1 MKKFIAIPLLALL
14 SVPAFADNMSQGSAI
29 IEEEEAVYEEGY
41 NDDAYLDDEI
51 REERMEERTTVI
63 EDDSSDAVNYSDR
76 TRTNRERHAI
86 NTGGDA
92 SDDQ

>member
-1 MKKFIAIPLLALL
+1 MKRFIAVPLLALL
-14 SVPAFADNMSQGSAI
+14 SVPAFAGNMDSRSTI
-29 IEEEEAVYEEGY
+29 VEEEEAVYEEGY
-41 NDDAYLDDEI
+41 NSDSSLDDEI
-51 REERMEERTTVI
+51 REEKMEERSTII

-86 NTGGDA
+86 NTSSDA